1 MQSTPSL
8 RRARLSAML
17 AFATNGAL
25 LATLLAR
32 YAEVQDLLGV
42 GTGLFGLLVV
52 GYVLGGA
59 GAFNLPGVVLRRFGM
74 RATTTVGTT
83 WVAAALFLAVVGIVM
98 GQPWLFFAA
107 LVLAGA
113 ADTCVDVGQ
122 NAQGLR
128 VQQGYGR
135 SLMNF
140 MHAGWSIGAA
150 LGGAVGTLMATLDV
164 PLLAHIGLWGAVCI
178 GSMWWASRGFLA
190 DGTAAAGDAPAESLR
205 GRHVMK
211 ILVPLA
217 LVALAGISVEE
228 IANNWS
234 AILLATERGVP
245 LGSAGIGLSVLL
257 AAQFIGRLLGD
268 RFIDALGSHR
278 ALLISLGV
286 VVAGMLAAA
295 WAPNA
300 ATTLLGLALAGLG
313 CAVTVPVAFAEADAV
328 PGLPPHAG
336 VTWISWAMRA
346 ATITL
351 APTIG
356 GIATLASLPV
366 ALTVVT
372 GIAVVALV
380 LQLGKRPRAGREA
393 AS

>member
-1 MQSTPSL
+1 MQSSPSL
-8 RRARLSAML
+8 RRARASAML

-25 LATLLAR
+25 PATLLAR
-32 YAEVQDLLGV
+32 YAEVQELLGV
-42 GTGLFGLLVV
+42 GAGLFGLLVV
-52 GYVLGGA
+52 GATLGGA

-74 RATTTVGTT
+74 RNTTTVGTA
-83 WVAAALFLAVVGIVM
+83 WVATAVFLATVGIVT
-98 GQPWLFFAA
+98 GQPWLFFLC

-113 ADTCVDVGQ
+113 GDACVDVGQ
-122 NAQGLR
+122 NAQGLK
-128 VQQGYGR
+128 VQQAYGR
-135 SLMNF
+135 SLLNF

-150 LGGAVGTLMATLDV
+150 IGGVVGTVMAMLGV
-164 PLLAHIGLWGAVCI
+164 PLLAHLGLWGAVCI
-178 GSMWWASRGFLA
+178 GSMWWASRGFLTDGAVAA
-190 DGTAAAGDAPAESLR
+190 DDAPAESLR

-211 ILVPLA
+211 VLIPLA

-228 IANNWS
+228 IGNNWS

-245 LGSAGIGLSVLL
+245 LESAGIGLSVLL
-257 AAQFIGRLLGD
+257 GAQFVGRLLGD

-278 ALLISLGV
+278 ALLISLAT
-286 VVAGMLAAA
+286 VAAGLLAAA

-300 ATTLLGLALAGLG
+300 ATTLIGLALAGLG

-356 GIATLASLPV
+356 GVTALASLPV
-366 ALTVVT
+366 ALTAVT

-380 LQLGKRPRAGREA
+380 LQFGKRPRRGVENA
-393 AS
+393 